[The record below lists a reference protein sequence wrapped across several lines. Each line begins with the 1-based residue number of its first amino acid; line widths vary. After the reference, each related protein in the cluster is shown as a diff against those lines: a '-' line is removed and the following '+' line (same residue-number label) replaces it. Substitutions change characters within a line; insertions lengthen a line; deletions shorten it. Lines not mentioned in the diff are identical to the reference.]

1 MMVPCTVAILFGG
14 SSSEHAVSC
23 LSAASVIENIPKD
36 RYQVIPVGITQDG
49 CWMLYSGP
57 VKQIA
62 DGSWEKHP
70 ANRTAFLSPDRSI
83 KGLVARTGEGFEIL
97 PVDVVFPVLHGKNGE
112 DGTVQ
117 GLLQLS
123 GIPYVGCGV
132 LSSAICM
139 DKAVTN
145 QLLESAGIARAK
157 SLWFHARDYESRRA
171 SLCRDIEETLGG
183 YPIFVKPANAGS
195 SVGISKVKEEAELDA
210 AVAKAAQED
219 GKIVLEE
226 TIVGQEVE
234 CAVLGNEE
242 PRASLVGEV
251 GAAAE
256 FYDYDDKYVNGVSKL
271 YIPARI
277 PEETAEAIRKT
288 AIQAYQ
294 VLECRGLCRIDFF
307 VRESDG
313 AILLNEPNT
322 LPGFTA
328 ISMYPKLWEATGLPY
343 SELLHRLIR
352 LAQAMDG

>member
-1 MMVPCTVAILFGG
+1 
-14 SSSEHAVSC
+14 
-23 LSAASVIENIPKD
+23 
-36 RYQVIPVGITQDG
+36 
-49 CWMLYSGP
+49 
-57 VKQIA
+57 
-62 DGSWEKHP
+62 
-70 ANRTAFLSPDRSI
+70 
-83 KGLVARTGEGFEIL
+83 
-97 PVDVVFPVLHGKNGE
+97 
-112 DGTVQ
+112 
-117 GLLQLS
+117 
-123 GIPYVGCGV
+123 
-132 LSSAICM
+132 M

-271 YIPARI
+271 YIPRPDPGGNRRSH
-277 PEETAEAIRKT
+277 PEN
-288 AIQAYQ
+288 
-294 VLECRGLCRIDFF
+294 GDP
-307 VRESDG
+307 S
-313 AILLNEPNT
+313 
-322 LPGFTA
+322 LPGAGMPRAVPDRFLCPRIRRRHPSQRTQYPPRPLRPSACIPSSGKRRGCHTA
-328 ISMYPKLWEATGLPY
+328 NCCTA
-343 SELLHRLIR
+343 
-352 LAQAMDG
+352 